1 MRERKRLLLV
11 SLFLIMGLL
20 LAASTGADN
29 IITGNFM
36 PWSTTTVTTTMVPLK
51 TMVRPSKD
59 NPKLESSLNQLL
71 EVGRSRGLP
80 EARAFATSHA
90 MVLQDDR
97 VQVTI
102 VTSEEALGDVRGAL
116 KAIGAEYETH
126 YRNLIQAMVPISELE
141 VLAHRSDIRFIRE
154 PRRPIPQPAIPQL
167 ATLQEAEPQVA
178 IPPEPMVGSQTTQGV
193 KASNASG
200 WHAAGYTGMG
210 VRIAV
215 IDGGFD
221 GYAALLGTDL
231 PSSVNTYDW
240 TGGGMGGTIH
250 GTACAEIVYDMAYGA
265 TMDLH
270 KINTS
275 IELGN
280 AVDQTVTDGVDI
292 ITMSLGWLMDGPGDG
307 TGNLSNIVSSAR
319 SNGIFYATGAGNN
332 AKYCWSGTYSDDGS
346 GAHLWAP
353 GQIINYFGPGDGSA
367 YNISAGNPIWVD
379 LHWDDWTVV
388 DQDYDMEIYYWDGS
402 NWQFVTGSYNDQSGG
417 YPEPEERI
425 HVYAPATGPYGVVV
439 RNSSSTRDV
448 CLRLIAHPYGPT
460 LDERVSQRSLIFPAD
475 SPDAITVGAVY
486 VKCPYR
492 LQGYSSQ
499 GPTFGPGG
507 TCSGGSTKPDI
518 AGYVFVETSYYPY
531 FEGTSAATPHVAGAA
546 ALVKEAYP
554 SYTVGELQQY
564 LEANAIDRGSPGKDN
579 LYGSGRLYLRSFL
592 TGVTLFL
599 PNGGEVIQS
608 GSSYTIQWGA
618 PPDAV
623 SFNLKYSMDNG
634 GTWKLIDN
642 GITDMSY
649 DWPVPIPKNNKKK
662 CLVKVIGYDG
672 SRRKVGADRSCSIF
686 TIQVLAVTSP
696 KGSEPLTSGNICP
709 IQWDTHV
716 TKKDVATVKLL
727 YTKNGG
733 KTWNNINTLD
743 GNPGSYDDWT
753 VPDVPKIKRKC
764 KVKVVLKDA
773 KGNTVGSDTSDGYF
787 TIEPAP

>member
-11 SLFLIMGLL
+11 SLFLTMGLL

-29 IITGNFM
+29 IIQGNFM

-71 EVGRSRGLP
+71 EVGRSRGLA

-102 VTSEEALGDVRGAL
+102 VTSEEAVGDVRGAL
-116 KAIGAEYETH
+116 KAVGGEYETR
-126 YRNLIQAMVPISELE
+126 YRNLIQAMVPIGELE
-141 VLAHRSDIRFIRE
+141 VLAQRSDIRLIRE
-154 PRRPIPQPAIPQL
+154 PRRPIPKP
-167 ATLQEAEPQVA
+167 A
-178 IPPEPMVGSQTTQGV
+178 IPPEPMVGSQTTRGV

-215 IDGGFD
+215 IDAGFG

-240 TGGGMGGTIH
+240 TGDGMGGDIH

-270 KINTS
+270 KIGN
-275 IELGN
+275 IVDLGN
-280 AVDQTVTDGVDI
+280 AVDQAITDGVDI
-292 ITMSLGWLMDGPGDG
+292 ISMSLGWLLDGPGDG
-307 TGNLSNIVSSAR
+307 TGDLANIVSSAR
-319 SNGIFYATGAGNN
+319 SKGIFYATGAGNN
-332 AKYCWSGTYSDDGS
+332 AEHCWSGTYNDDGS

-353 GQIINYFGPGDGSA
+353 PQIINYFGPGDGSA
-367 YNISAGNPIWVD
+367 YNISADFPILVY

-388 DQDYDMEIYYWDGS
+388 DQDYDMELYYWDS
-402 NWQFVTGSYNDQSGG
+402 SSWQFVTGSYNDQAGG
-417 YPEPEERI
+417 YPEPVERI
-425 HVYAPATGPYGVVV
+425 LLYAPATGPYGVAV
-439 RNSSSTRDV
+439 RRSSSTRDV
-448 CLRLIAHPYGPT
+448 CLRLIALPYGPT

-475 SPDAITVGAVY
+475 SPDAISVGAVY
-486 VKCPYR
+486 VRCPYR
-492 LQGYSSQ
+492 LQRYSSQ

-507 TCSGGSTKPDI
+507 GCSGGSTKPDI
-518 AGYVFVETSYYPY
+518 ASYVFVETSYHP
-531 FEGTSAATPHVAGAA
+531 FFAGTSAATPHVAGAA

-599 PNGGEVIQS
+599 PDGREVIQS
-608 GSSYTIQWGA
+608 GSPYTIQWGA

-623 SFNLKYSMDNG
+623 RFTLKYSMDNG
-634 GTWKLIDN
+634 ATWKLIDS

-662 CLVKVIGYDG
+662 CLVKVIGYDASG
-672 SRRKVGADRSCSIF
+672 RKVDADRSCSTF
-686 TIQVLAVTSP
+686 TIEVLAVTSP
-696 KGSEPLTSGNICP
+696 KGKEILTSGNICP

-733 KTWNNINTLD
+733 KTWDNINTLE

-753 VPDVPKIKRKC
+753 VPDVPKTKRKC

-773 KGNTVGSDTSDGYF
+773 KGNTVGSDTSNGYF